1 MNADRG
7 RPIMSNTRRLVW
19 AGVAC
24 ITTIASLSALAQNDK
39 SSEDLKRPKLTL
51 RTSSAIATSPA
62 RITLTAELVGGAN
75 DYQEYYCPTVEWNW
89 GDGTRSESDF
99 DCEPYQAGKSEIR
112 RHFVVQHVFRTGDY
126 HVTFRL
132 RRRDKALAA
141 ITADFRIQPSP
152 NEIGESGP
160 GPRRPGSAPN

>member
-1 MNADRG
+1 MRADRG
-7 RPIMSNTRRLVW
+7 RPMITNTRRLLW

-24 ITTIASLSALAQNDK
+24 FTIGASGSALAQNDK
-39 SSEDLKRPKLTL
+39 PAEDPKRPRLTL

-75 DYQEYYCPTVEWNW
+75 NYQDYYCPTVEWTW
-89 GDGTRSESDF
+89 GDGTRSESEF

-112 RHFVVQHVFRTGDY
+112 RYFTVQHVFRTGDY

-132 RRRDKALAA
+132 RRRDKELAA
-141 ITADFRIQPSP
+141 ITAELRIQPSL
-152 NEIGESGP
+152 NEIGEP
-160 GPRRPGSAPN
+160 GGTPRPGRGPN

>member
-1 MNADRG
+1 MRADRG
-7 RPIMSNTRRLVW
+7 RPMMTNTRRLVW

-24 ITTIASLSALAQNDK
+24 FTIGACLTALAQNDK
-39 SSEDLKRPKLTL
+39 PSEDLKRPKLTL
-51 RTSSAIATSPA
+51 RTSSNIATSPA

-75 DYQEYYCPTVEWNW
+75 DYQNYYCPTVEWTW
-89 GDGTRSESDF
+89 GDGTRSESEF

-112 RHFVVQHVFRTGDY
+112 RYYAVQHVFRTGDY

-141 ITADFRIQPSP
+141 ITVDLRIQPSP

-160 GPRRPGSAPN
+160 